1 MKKMILILLFS
12 SASVLYSQGGWEL
25 VYSGNP
31 SSYPVY
37 RDIFFVNETTGYI
50 LTNSA
55 LLKTTNSSQ
64 TWNQVIIPGQT
75 SQISCFSV
83 YNGNNLWII
92 SNHSVF
98 HSSNGGI
105 NWNLIDTTISEPIS
119 VSFINALSGWV
130 CGNNGMIKKTT
141 NGGSNWISSNSGVIE
156 NLRTIT
162 FSNANS
168 GVCAG
173 DWGKILSTTNGG
185 ATWNVFTDPYQ
196 GFFKHSRFNGQNAY
210 VSGSGVNIYRT
221 TNIGINWTLSYVNAS
236 VISSINFNLQNRGFA
251 FGSAKDIFTTINNG
265 SSWERMNPNGLN
277 PAVFGSAI
285 TTNGTIWIAADS
297 SMILNSTNS
306 GVVWNEIIRNYIT
319 AENINSIYFKD
330 QFSGIAC
337 GNKGVLIKSTNGGLN
352 WKHTG
357 FNDAGNLRN
366 IKFTDNNTGYLCG
379 GNGTSE
385 GIIFK
390 TTDFGNSWISQYRD
404 SSHLNTICFL
414 NSQTGF
420 AAGAKGFYLKTTN
433 GGINWN
439 RFRFQDTTINNIF
452 FINSNTGFIC
462 SRKIFKTTNSGL
474 NWYQVLN
481 DPSVQ
486 LQVTGNI
493 VYAISR
499 LFNVNYLNKSTDL
512 GETWSSA
519 SQGSGLNFSFH
530 FINSETGW
538 LSNGSVIRRTT
549 NGGANWTIQPGTAIS
564 VLTMYFTDQLHGWAA
579 GTIGSIIRTLSGGIG
594 ITPISSE
601 IPMKYILQQN
611 YPNPFNPVTKIR
623 FSIPLSTGLYAGR
636 GVLLKIYDVLG
647 KEIAVLVNEQLKP
660 GIYEINWN
668 AENLP
673 SGVYFYSLITNEF
686 TQTKK
691 MVVVK

>member
-1 MKKMILILLFS
+1 MILYCLPPS
-12 SASVLYSQGGWEL
+12 GL
-25 VYSGNP
+25 V
-31 SSYPVY
+31 
-37 RDIFFVNETTGYI
+37 
-50 LTNSA
+50 
-55 LLKTTNSSQ
+55 Q
-64 TWNQVIIPGQT
+64 
-75 SQISCFSV
+75 
-83 YNGNNLWII
+83 
-92 SNHSVF
+92 
-98 HSSNGGI
+98 
-105 NWNLIDTTISEPIS
+105 LIDHRK
-119 VSFINALSGWV
+119 NRM
-130 CGNNGMIKKTT
+130 MIYNKTKL
-141 NGGSNWISSNSGVIE
+141 VV
-156 NLRTIT
+156 LL
-162 FSNANS
+162 
-168 GVCAG
+168 
-173 DWGKILSTTNGG
+173 IL
-185 ATWNVFTDPYQ
+185 
-196 GFFKHSRFNGQNAY
+196 
-210 VSGSGVNIYRT
+210 I
-221 TNIGINWTLSYVNAS
+221 
-236 VISSINFNLQNRGFA
+236 
-251 FGSAKDIFTTINNG
+251 
-265 SSWERMNPNGLN
+265 
-277 PAVFGSAI
+277 
-285 TTNGTIWIAADS
+285 
-297 SMILNSTNS
+297 
-306 GVVWNEIIRNYIT
+306 
-319 AENINSIYFKD
+319 
-330 QFSGIAC
+330 
-337 GNKGVLIKSTNGGLN
+337 
-352 WKHTG
+352 
-357 FNDAGNLRN
+357 
-366 IKFTDNNTGYLCG
+366 
-379 GNGTSE
+379 GTSVVPAE
-385 GIIFK
+385 AKLQLWFYVQTNLAVRANVDAAKALMDRAAAPGV
-390 TTDFGNSWISQYRD
+390 GYQYMMLAD
-404 SSHLNTICFL
+404 TKL
-414 NSQTGF
+414 GYD
-420 AAGAKGFYLKTTN
+420 G
-433 GGINWN
+433 
-439 RFRFQDTTINNIF
+439 DTTINNIF

-601 IPMKYILQQN
+601 IPQKFELAQN

-623 FSIPLSTGLYAGR
+623 FSIPAFVETTRRVVS
-636 GVLLKIYDVLG
+636 LKIYDVLG
-647 KEIAVLVNEQLKP
+647 KEIAVLVNEHLKP